1 MDLGLISKNKTFGK
15 YLLAKTIFT
24 LAFNMQG
31 TMLAWLVYQINHSSL
46 DLGLIGLAEI
56 IPYVGLLLF
65 SGAWSDQYNRKKL
78 MTFSILAYFLISV
91 ALLIIAFRVQVGES
105 VQLNLIFFLVFL
117 SGLAR
122 GILSPAQNAFL
133 GQIVNHVDLARA
145 SVLSSIV
152 FQIGMVGGPALGG
165 IFYAYSGVG
174 NSFLIVSGLLFL
186 SLVLLI
192 LMPSIASPKRNQVQ
206 EPIFDRIREGV
217 AFVVNHKI
225 LLPGMLMDMVAVLFG
240 GAVAVL
246 PLFADQILKTGP
258 EGLGWLRAAPA
269 FGSLIV
275 AAILTRFSLGKGA
288 GILLLMCVFCFG
300 VTNFVFALSTSFLL
314 SFAMLFLGGAFD
326 NVSAIIRMTLVQ
338 IYTPD
343 EMKGRVSAVNSIFIG
358 SSNEL
363 GAFESGVA
371 AKFLGLIPSVVF
383 GAMVTFSTV
392 SITAWKAPKLRNL
405 DLRKG

>member
-1 MDLGLISKNKTFGK
+1 
-15 YLLAKTIFT
+15 
-24 LAFNMQG
+24 
-31 TMLAWLVYQINHSSL
+31 MLAWLVYQISHNPL

-65 SGAWSDQYNRKKL
+65 AGAWSDRYNRKML
-78 MTFSILAYFLISV
+78 MTYAIIAYFLISLG
-91 ALLIIAFRVQVGES
+91 LLFIAFSVQKGES
-105 VQLNLIFFLVFL
+105 AQLNLIYFLVFL
-117 SGLAR
+117 TGLAR
-122 GILSPAQNAFL
+122 GVLSPSQNAFL
-133 GQIVNHVDLARA
+133 GQIVKQEDLGKA

-165 IFYAYSGVG
+165 ISYGYAGVG
-174 NSFLIVSGLLFL
+174 NSFLFVSGLLFL
-186 SLVLLI
+186 SLLFLLF
-192 LMPSIASPKRNQVQ
+192 MPAVKNPDQKLVS
-206 EPIFDRIREGV
+206 EPILNRIKEGV
-217 AFVVNHKI
+217 NFVFNHKV

-275 AAILTRFSLGKGA
+275 AGILTRFPLGKGA
-288 GILLLMCVFCFG
+288 GKCLLICVFCFG
-300 VTNFVFALSTSFLL
+300 VTNLIFALSTSFLL

-371 AKFLGLIPSVVF
+371 ARFLGLIPSVVF
-383 GAMVTFSTV
+383 GAIVTFGTV
-392 SITAWKAPKLRNL
+392 SMTAWKAPKLRNL
-405 DLRKG
+405 DLGGK

>member
-1 MDLGLISKNKTFGK
+1 LDLGLISKNKTFGK

-65 SGAWSDQYNRKKL
+65 SGVWSDQYNRKKL

-91 ALLIIAFRVQVGES
+91 GLLIIAFRVQEGDS
-105 VQLNLIFFLVFL
+105 AQLNLIFFLVFL

-174 NSFLIVSGLLFL
+174 NSFLVVSGLLFL

-192 LMPSIASPKRNQVQ
+192 LMPSIASPKRNLVQ